1 MTGSL
6 LEQKEELIDEIDSI
20 FDEYRDMFQP
30 SIKNPIMPTIYQ
42 SHDYFEHDIKSKE
55 LVEQISHYDDS
66 IAQVKS
72 NIKTHEYNISIL
84 NDSKNQLL
92 QDFKKYVEILNT
104 PN

>member
-1 MTGSL
+1 MTNSL
-6 LEQKEELIDEIDSI
+6 LERKEELVDEIDSI
-20 FDEYRDMFQP
+20 FDEYRDIFQP
-30 SIKNPIMPTIYQ
+30 SAQNTVMPAVYQ
-42 SHDYFEHDIKSKE
+42 SHDFFEHDIKSKE
-55 LVEQISHYDDS
+55 LVDQISHYEDS

-84 NDSKNQLL
+84 KDSKNQLL